1 MIFSSMMSKAQG
13 YVFKVATI
21 DPERIQKRHLSHASV
36 GNNELLAVDEQLSR
50 NLSSRIE
57 SS

>member
-1 MIFSSMMSKAQG
+1 MMSKVQR
-13 YVFKVATI
+13 YVIKVATI
-21 DPERIQKRHLSHASV
+21 DPKRIQKRHLSHASV
-36 GNNELLAVDEQLSR
+36 GNNELLAVDEQLSK